1 MSNELNSGYASEAMV
16 KEAFDLLPK
25 YINHIQNSS
34 KDLASRIFN
43 EQAYSEDLGPLIDK
57 VSSLIRL
64 FSIVHS
70 EAKLICQDSSSNE
83 SVKGIKIHLLSLLKA
98 IKSAYL
104 DQDRILLAD
113 LLEYELQDNLT
124 QWKISVI
131 PMLKRMTRHS

>member
-1 MSNELNSGYASEAMV
+1 MSNQLYLGYASEAMV

-25 YINHIQNSS
+25 YINHIQKSS
-34 KDLASRIFN
+34 KDLAARVFN
-43 EQAYSEDLGPLIDK
+43 EQSYSEDLGCLIDK

-64 FSIVHS
+64 FAIVHS
-70 EAKLICQDSSSNE
+70 EAKQICQSSSSNE
-83 SVKGIKIHLLSLLKA
+83 SVKSIKIHLLSILKA

-104 DQDRILLAD
+104 EQDLVLLAD

-131 PMLKRMTRHS
+131 PMLKRMTHHP